1 MMAIAVALHVLA
13 AIIWVGGMFFAHQC
27 LRPALD
33 TVEPPVR
40 LPIMAGAL
48 RRFFVFVWVAVA
60 VLLVTGFSQI
70 LAGGGFAA
78 WGPHVHAMMALGIVM
93 MLLFGHLFFAPNRRL
108 QAAVA
113 ARDWPVAGRNLATIR
128 RLVEINLVLGLLTA
142 AIGASGRYWG

>member
-1 MMAIAVALHVLA
+1 MAIAVALHVLA
-13 AIIWVGGMFFAHQC
+13 AIVWVGGMFFAHQC

-33 TVEPPVR
+33 AVEPPVR

-48 RRFFVFVWVAVA
+48 RRFFVWVWLAVA
-60 VLLVTGFSQI
+60 VLLLTGFGQI
-70 LAGGGFAA
+70 VALGGMAA
-78 WGPHVHAMMALGIVM
+78 WGPHVHLMIALGILM
-93 MLLFGHLFFAPNRRL
+93 MLLFGHLYFAPNRRL

-128 RLVEINLVLGLLTA
+128 RIVEINLVLGVLTA

>member
-1 MMAIAVALHVLA
+1 MAIAVALHVLA
-13 AIIWVGGMFFAHQC
+13 AVIWVGGMFFAHQC

-33 TVEPPVR
+33 TLDPSVR
-40 LPIMAGAL
+40 LPVMAGAL
-48 RRFFVFVWVAVA
+48 RRFFVFVWVAIA

-78 WGPHVHAMMALGIVM
+78 WGPHVHAMMALGILM

-113 ARDWPVAGRNLATIR
+113 ARDWPVAGRNLTTIR
-128 RLVEINLVLGLLTA
+128 RIVEINLVLGLLTA